1 MAYQSKYKG
10 VLVHPSDKDTLNTL
24 RALAPSLT
32 EADMMLIL
40 INSVDKESLAEYLV
54 EKEKVNSAAKNDKK
68 EASVKPAKKT
78 QWVFSVEEVDKPV
91 KEKKVKKV
99 KEPVFVATEEETDKV
114 RELHDKDEPAIR
126 VVVGC

>member
-32 EADMMLIL
+32 EADMMKFL
-40 INSVDKESLAEYLV
+40 INSVDKESL
-54 EKEKVNSAAKNDKK
+54 SAFLIEEETRNFLKKNDKK
-68 EASVKPAKKT
+68 EAAAKPAKKAAK
-78 QWVFSVEEVDKPV
+78 VDKPV

-126 VVVGC
+126 VVVG

>member
-32 EADMMLIL
+32 EADMMQLL
-40 INSVDKESLAEYLV
+40 INSVDKESLTAFLIEEETRNFL
-54 EKEKVNSAAKNDKK
+54 KKNDKK
-68 EASVKPAKKT
+68 EASAKPAKKAAK
-78 QWVFSVEEVDKPV
+78 VDKPV

-126 VVVGC
+126 VVVG

>member
-32 EADMMLIL
+32 EADMMKFL
-40 INSVDKESLAEYLV
+40 INSVDKESL
-54 EKEKVNSAAKNDKK
+54 SAFLIEEETRNFLKKNDKK
-68 EASVKPAKKT
+68 EASAKPAKKAAK
-78 QWVFSVEEVDKPV
+78 VDKPV

-126 VVVGC
+126 VVVG

>member
-32 EADMMLIL
+32 EADMMQFL
-40 INSVDKESLAEYLV
+40 INSVDKESLTAFLV
-54 EKEKVNSAAKNDKK
+54 EEETRNFLKKNDKK
-68 EASVKPAKKT
+68 EAAAKPAKKAAK
-78 QWVFSVEEVDKPV
+78 VEKVDKPV

-126 VVVGC
+126 VVVG

>member
-32 EADMMLIL
+32 EADMMQFL
-40 INSVDKESLAEYLV
+40 INSVDKESLTAFLV
-54 EKEKVNSAAKNDKK
+54 EEETRNFLKKNDKK
-68 EASVKPAKKT
+68 EASAKPAKPAKKAAKAET
-78 QWVFSVEEVDKPV
+78 VDKPV

-126 VVVGC
+126 VVVG

>member
-32 EADMMLIL
+32 EADMMQFL
-40 INSVDKESLAEYLV
+40 INSVDKESLTAFLV
-54 EKEKVNSAAKNDKK
+54 EEETRNFLKKHDKK
-68 EASVKPAKKT
+68 EASAKPAKKAAKAET
-78 QWVFSVEEVDKPV
+78 VDKPV

-126 VVVGC
+126 VVVG

>member
-32 EADMMLIL
+32 EADMMKFL
-40 INSVDKESLAEYLV
+40 INSVDKESLTAFLV
-54 EKEKVNSAAKNDKK
+54 EEETRNFLKKNDKK
-68 EASVKPAKKT
+68 EASAKPAKKAAK
-78 QWVFSVEEVDKPV
+78 VDKPV

-126 VVVGC
+126 VVVG

>member
-10 VLVHPSDKDTLNTL
+10 VLVHPSEKDTLNTL

-32 EADMMLIL
+32 EADMMQFL
-40 INSVDKESLAEYLV
+40 INSVDKESL
-54 EKEKVNSAAKNDKK
+54 SAFLIEEETRNFLKKNDKK

-78 QWVFSVEEVDKPV
+78 QWVFSVEDIDKPV

-126 VVVGC
+126 VVVG

>member
-32 EADMMLIL
+32 EADMMRYL
-40 INSVDKESLAEYLV
+40 INSVDKESL
-54 EKEKVNSAAKNDKK
+54 SAFLIEEETRNFLKKTEKK
-68 EASVKPAKKT
+68 EASVKPAKKAAK
-78 QWVFSVEEVDKPV
+78 VEKVDKPV

-126 VVVGC
+126 VVVG

>member
-32 EADMMLIL
+32 EADMMQFL
-40 INSVDKESLAEYLV
+40 INSVDKDSFAEYLI
-54 EKEKVNSAAKNDKK
+54 EKEKVNSLAKKLK
-68 EASVKPAKKT
+68 EASVKPSKKAAK
-78 QWVFSVEEVDKPV
+78 VEKVDKPV

-126 VVVGC
+126 VVVG

>member
-32 EADMMLIL
+32 EADMMQFL
-40 INSVDKESLAEYLV
+40 INSVDKESLSAFLV
-54 EKEKVNSAAKNDKK
+54 EEETRNFLKKNDKK
-68 EASVKPAKKT
+68 EASAKPAKPAKKAAK
-78 QWVFSVEEVDKPV
+78 VETVDKPV

-99 KEPVFVATEEETDKV
+99 NQKLKLVPQKV
-114 RELHDKDEPAIR
+114 HYQSLQKKVEKS
-126 VVVGC
+126 

>member
-10 VLVHPSDKDTLNTL
+10 VLVFPSDKDILNGL
-24 RALAPSLT
+24 RAQVPTLT
-32 EADMMLIL
+32 EAEMMTLLIAE
-40 INSVDKESLAEYLV
+40 VDITKLTATLLNVAEV
-54 EKEKVNSAAKNDKK
+54 RANE
-68 EASVKPAKKT
+68 KPAKKAA
-78 QWVFSVEEVDKPV
+78 QPAKKAAKVDKPV

-126 VVVGC
+126 VVVG

>member
-1 MAYQSKYKG
+1 MTYQSKYKG

-32 EADMMLIL
+32 EADMMQIL
-40 INSVDKESLAEYLV
+40 INSVDKESLTAFLIEEETRNLL
-54 EKEKVNSAAKNDKK
+54 KKNEKK
-68 EASVKPAKKT
+68 EAAVKPAKKAAK
-78 QWVFSVEEVDKPV
+78 VEGVDKPV

-99 KEPVFVATEEETDKV
+99 KEPVLVATEEETDKV

-126 VVVGC
+126 VVVG

>member
-32 EADMMLIL
+32 EADMMQFL
-40 INSVDKESLAEYLV
+40 INSVDKESFTAFLV
-54 EKEKVNSAAKNDKK
+54 EEETRNFLKKNDKK
-68 EASVKPAKKT
+68 EASAKPAKPAKKAAK
-78 QWVFSVEEVDKPV
+78 VETVDKPV

-126 VVVGC
+126 VVVG

>member
-32 EADMMLIL
+32 EADMMQFF
-40 INSVDKESLAEYLV
+40 INSVDKESFTEFLV
-54 EKEKVNSAAKNDKK
+54 EEETRNFLKKNDKK
-68 EASVKPAKKT
+68 EASAKPAKKAAKAET
-78 QWVFSVEEVDKPV
+78 VDKPV

-126 VVVGC
+126 VVVG

>member
-32 EADMMLIL
+32 EADMMQFF
-40 INSVDKESLAEYLV
+40 INSVDKESFTEFLV
-54 EKEKVNSAAKNDKK
+54 EEETRNFLKKNDKK
-68 EASVKPAKKT
+68 EASAKPAKKAAKAET
-78 QWVFSVEEVDKPV
+78 VDKPV

-126 VVVGC
+126 VVVSC

>member
-10 VLVHPSDKDTLNTL
+10 VLVFPSDKDILNGL
-24 RALAPSLT
+24 RSQVPTLT
-32 EADMMLIL
+32 EAEMMTLLIAEVDMTKLTATL
-40 INSVDKESLAEYLV
+40 LNVAEV
-54 EKEKVNSAAKNDKK
+54 R
-68 EASVKPAKKT
+68 ASEKPAKKAV
-78 QWVFSVEEVDKPV
+78 QPAKKAAKAEKVDKPV

-126 VVVGC
+126 VVVG

>member
-32 EADMMLIL
+32 EADMMQFF
-40 INSVDKESLAEYLV
+40 INSVDKESFTAFLV
-54 EKEKVNSAAKNDKK
+54 EEETRNFLKKHDKK
-68 EASVKPAKKT
+68 EASAKPAKKAAKAET
-78 QWVFSVEEVDKPV
+78 VDKPV

>member
-32 EADMMLIL
+32 EADMMQFL
-40 INSVDKESLAEYLV
+40 INSVDKESLTAFLV
-54 EKEKVNSAAKNDKK
+54 EEETRNFLKKNDKK
-68 EASVKPAKKT
+68 EASAKPAKPAKKAAK
-78 QWVFSVEEVDKPV
+78 VETVDKPV

-126 VVVGC
+126 VVVG

>member
-10 VLVHPSDKDTLNTL
+10 VLVHPSDKETLNTL

-32 EADMMLIL
+32 EADMMRYF
-40 INSVDKESLAEYLV
+40 INSVDKEAFTEFLIEEETRNFL
-54 EKEKVNSAAKNDKK
+54 KKNEKK
-68 EASVKPAKKT
+68 EASVKPAKKAAK
-78 QWVFSVEEVDKPV
+78 VEKVDKPV

-126 VVVGC
+126 VVVG

>member
-32 EADMMLIL
+32 EADMMQFL
-40 INSVDKESLAEYLV
+40 INSVDKDSFAEYLI
-54 EKEKVNSAAKNDKK
+54 EKEKVNSLAKKLK
-68 EASVKPAKKT
+68 EASVKPSKKAAK
-78 QWVFSVEEVDKPV
+78 VEKVDKPV

-114 RELHDKDEPAIR
+114 RELRDNDEPPIR
-126 VVVGC
+126 VVVG

>member
-32 EADMMLIL
+32 EADMMQFLIK
-40 INSVDKESLAEYLV
+40 SVDKESLTAFLV
-54 EKEKVNSAAKNDKK
+54 EEETRNFLKKHDKK
-68 EASVKPAKKT
+68 EASAKPAKKAAKAET
-78 QWVFSVEEVDKPV
+78 VDKPV

-126 VVVGC
+126 VVVG

>member
-54 EKEKVNSAAKNDKK
+54 EKEKVNSAAKTEKK
-68 EASVKPAKKT
+68 EASVKPAKKAAK
-78 QWVFSVEEVDKPV
+78 VEDVDKPV

-126 VVVGC
+126 VVVG

>member
-32 EADMMLIL
+32 EADMMKFF
-40 INSVDKESLAEYLV
+40 INSVDKESFTAFLV
-54 EKEKVNSAAKNDKK
+54 EEETRNFLKKNDKK
-68 EASVKPAKKT
+68 EASAKPAKPAKKAAKAET
-78 QWVFSVEEVDKPV
+78 VDKPV

-126 VVVGC
+126 VVVG

>member
-10 VLVHPSDKDTLNTL
+10 VLVHPSEKDTLNTL

-32 EADMMLIL
+32 EADMMQFL
-40 INSVDKESLAEYLV
+40 INSVDKESL
-54 EKEKVNSAAKNDKK
+54 SAFLIEEETRNFLKKNEKK

-78 QWVFSVEEVDKPV
+78 QWVFSVEKVDKPV
-91 KEKKVKKV
+91 KVKKVKKV

-126 VVVGC
+126 VVVG

>member
-10 VLVHPSDKDTLNTL
+10 VLVFPSDKDILNGL
-24 RALAPSLT
+24 RAQVPTLT
-32 EADMMLIL
+32 EAEMMTLLIAEVDMTKLTVTL
-40 INSVDKESLAEYLV
+40 LNVAEV
-54 EKEKVNSAAKNDKK
+54 RANE
-68 EASVKPAKKT
+68 KPAKKAV
-78 QWVFSVEEVDKPV
+78 QPAKKAAKAEKVDKPV

-126 VVVGC
+126 VVVG

>member
-32 EADMMLIL
+32 EADMMQFL
-40 INSVDKESLAEYLV
+40 INSVDKESLTAFLV
-54 EKEKVNSAAKNDKK
+54 EEETRNFLKKNDKK
-68 EASVKPAKKT
+68 EASAKPAKPAKKAAK
-78 QWVFSVEEVDKPV
+78 VEPVDKPV

-126 VVVGC
+126 VVVG

>member
-32 EADMMLIL
+32 EADMMKFL
-40 INSVDKESLAEYLV
+40 INSVDKESLTAFLV
-54 EKEKVNSAAKNDKK
+54 EEETRNFLKKNDKK
-68 EASVKPAKKT
+68 EASAKPAKKAAKA
-78 QWVFSVEEVDKPV
+78 DKPV

-126 VVVGC
+126 VVVG

>member
-32 EADMMLIL
+32 EADMMQFL
-40 INSVDKESLAEYLV
+40 INSVDKESL
-54 EKEKVNSAAKNDKK
+54 SAFLIEEETRNFLKKNEKK

-91 KEKKVKKV
+91 KVKKVKKV

-126 VVVGC
+126 VVVG

>member
-32 EADMMLIL
+32 EADMMKFL
-40 INSVDKESLAEYLV
+40 INSVDKESLTAFLIEEETRNFL
-54 EKEKVNSAAKNDKK
+54 KKNDKK
-68 EASVKPAKKT
+68 EAPAKPAKKAAK
-78 QWVFSVEEVDKPV
+78 VDKPV

-126 VVVGC
+126 VVVG

>member
-10 VLVHPSDKDTLNTL
+10 VLVFPSDKDILNGL
-24 RALAPSLT
+24 RAQVPTLT
-32 EADMMLIL
+32 EAEMMTLLIAEVDMTKLTATL
-40 INSVDKESLAEYLV
+40 LNVAEV
-54 EKEKVNSAAKNDKK
+54 RANE
-68 EASVKPAKKT
+68 KPAKKAV
-78 QWVFSVEEVDKPV
+78 QPAKKAAKAEKVDKPV

-126 VVVGC
+126 VVVG

>member
-10 VLVHPSDKDTLNTL
+10 VLVHPSEKDTLNTL

-32 EADMMLIL
+32 EAEMMRYL
-40 INSVDKESLAEYLV
+40 INSVDKESL
-54 EKEKVNSAAKNDKK
+54 SAFLIEEETRNVLKKNDKK
-68 EASVKPAKKT
+68 EASVKPAKKAAK
-78 QWVFSVEEVDKPV
+78 VEKVDKPV

-126 VVVGC
+126 VVVG

>member
-32 EADMMLIL
+32 EADMMKFL
-40 INSVDKESLAEYLV
+40 INSVDKESLTAFLIEEETRNFL
-54 EKEKVNSAAKNDKK
+54 KKNDKK
-68 EASVKPAKKT
+68 EASVKPAKKAAK
-78 QWVFSVEEVDKPV
+78 VDKPV

-126 VVVGC
+126 VVVG

>member
-24 RALAPSLT
+24 RALVPSLT
-32 EADMMLIL
+32 EADMMQFL
-40 INSVDKESLAEYLV
+40 INSVDKESFTAFLIEEETRNFL
-54 EKEKVNSAAKNDKK
+54 KKHDKK
-68 EASVKPAKKT
+68 EASAKPAKKAAKAET
-78 QWVFSVEEVDKPV
+78 VDKPV

-126 VVVGC
+126 VVVG

>member
-10 VLVHPSDKDTLNTL
+10 VLVFPSDKDILNGL
-24 RALAPSLT
+24 RAQVPTLT
-32 EADMMLIL
+32 EAEMMTLLIAEVDMAKLTATL
-40 INSVDKESLAEYLV
+40 LNVAEV
-54 EKEKVNSAAKNDKK
+54 RANE
-68 EASVKPAKKT
+68 KPAKKAA
-78 QWVFSVEEVDKPV
+78 QPAKKAAKVETVDKPV

-126 VVVGC
+126 VVVG

>member
-32 EADMMLIL
+32 EADMMQFL
-40 INSVDKESLAEYLV
+40 INSVDKESL
-54 EKEKVNSAAKNDKK
+54 SAFLIEEETRNFLKKNDKK

-78 QWVFSVEEVDKPV
+78 QWVFSVEDIDKPV

-126 VVVGC
+126 VVVG